1 MKLDTLHISGTD
13 FDVTTV
19 RTLEEVE
26 SIRYEWDQMQHNE
39 PLPVPSADARRY
51 VAGLKALGNEAQPH
65 ILLVKSDGQPA
76 AMAIGRIERRPVVFK
91 LGYKTMSR
99 STLKYLSI
107 VYGGVIG
114 RPTRDLC
121 VLLLGELTIALR
133 RREADVVFFNHLR
146 TDSPMF
152 RLCRTVPHFITR
164 GQCVSAQSHWQT
176 DIPETVDEFYSRVS
190 KSRRQRWRRDVKNL
204 EKMSS
209 SGIQMVCY
217 RDLDDIERLIDVV
230 CHIEKSTYKEGLE
243 IGFTDSVLNRALL
256 EQAARDNWLRAYVLY
271 VSGEPCA
278 FQLDI
283 HYGRTQFTEY
293 GSFDP
298 RWERGSPGIVLLIKV
313 LEELC
318 LDPEIDALD
327 YGFGGASYKEKFGT
341 DLWREKSVY
350 IYAPRL
356 GPILVNLAMSANLAF
371 CQVLRR
377 AATYVH
383 FDSSIKRRWRR
394 MARKSGQTEDA
405 GKKVT

>member
-1 MKLDTLHISGTD
+1 MTPDTLHIPRMD

-26 SIRYEWDQMQHNE
+26 GIRDEWDQIQRNE
-39 PLPVPSADARRY
+39 PLAVPNADVRRY
-51 VAGLKALGNEAQPH
+51 VAGMKALGGEAQPH

-76 AMAIGRIERRPVVFK
+76 AMTIGRIERRPFVFK

-99 STLKYLSI
+99 SSLKCLSI

-114 RPTRDLC
+114 CPSKDLC
-121 VLLLGELTIALR
+121 ALLLGELTHALR

-152 RLCRTVPHFITR
+152 RLCETVPHFLTR
-164 GQCVSAQSHWQT
+164 GRFISAQPHWQT
-176 DIPETVDEFYSRVS
+176 EIPETVDAFYSRIP
-190 KSRRQRWRRDVKNL
+190 KSRKQRWSRNVKNL
-204 EKMSS
+204 ERMSS
-209 SGIQMVCY
+209 SGINVICY
-217 RDLDDIERLIDVV
+217 RRLEEIERLIEVV
-230 CHIEKSTYKEGLE
+230 CRIEKFTYKNGLA

-256 EQAARDNWLRAYVLY
+256 EQAARDGWLRAYVLY

-283 HYGRTQFTEY
+283 HYRRTQFTEY

-318 LDPEIDALD
+318 RDPQIDTLD
-327 YGFGGASYKEKFGT
+327 YGFGDALYKEKFGT
-341 DLWREKSVY
+341 ACWQEKSVY
-350 IYAPRL
+350 LYAPRP
-356 GPILVNLAMSANLAF
+356 GPVLVNMATSANQAF
-371 CQVLRR
+371 CQALRR
-377 AATYVH
+377 AATSIH
-383 FDSSIKRRWRR
+383 FDSSIKRLWRR
-394 MARKSGQTEDA
+394 MARKSGPPKDA
-405 GKKVT
+405 GKQVP